1 MEKVPRVLGMLAA
14 GGVMVASNVLCYQS
28 MPRHGFGII
37 DFLHFA
43 FYLAIYVFANLLI
56 EEGRARERQVPA
68 RERQESERG
77 AR

>member
-14 GGVMVASNVLCYQS
+14 GGVLVASNVICYQS
-28 MPRHGFGII
+28 TPHHGFGVI

-56 EEGRARERQVPA
+56 DEGRARERQGP
-68 RERQESERG
+68 ERG